1 MCDVAKP
8 RFPRTLGWSRP
19 PIVSN
24 NLNCD
29 LAIIG
34 GGLAGGLIALAFA
47 ERRPDISVLLVER
60 SDALGG
66 NHLWSFFDGD
76 VAEADRWLVDPL
88 IGHRWTEGH
97 DVRFPAHR
105 RTLAT
110 PYNSVPSTR
119 LDVQL
124 RAVLGDRAIT
134 SAEAVA
140 ISPTRVQLADGRA
153 IDAQAV
159 IDARGGGD
167 LSALRCGWQK
177 FVGSALRL
185 AQPHGLTRPIIMD
198 ATVDQIDGYRFIYLL
213 PFDERTI
220 FVEDT
225 YYSDSPALDEATI
238 DARITNYAAAQRWQI
253 DTHIHR
259 ETGVLPVV
267 YGGDFDRFW
276 PKDDP
281 VARAGVRGGL
291 FHPMT
296 GYSLPDA
303 IAFAQWIASQPLNSL
318 AVATR
323 ARAAAHWRKGSY
335 YRLLGK
341 MLFGAAEPDQRYRIF
356 QRFYRLRPA
365 LINRFYGGRSTTID
379 RLSIL
384 CGRPPVPIRG
394 AMRAIMN
401 HSA

>member
-1 MCDVAKP
+1 MNKP
-8 RFPRTLGWSRP
+8 LS
-19 PIVSN
+19 
-24 NLNCD
+24 CD

-47 ERRPDISVLLVER
+47 ERCPDVSLLLVER
-60 SDALGG
+60 DAVFGG

-76 VAEADRWLVDPL
+76 VPDADRWLVDPL
-88 IGHRWTEGH
+88 VGHRWAEGH
-97 DVRFPAHR
+97 DVRFPTHR
-105 RTLAT
+105 RTLVT
-110 PYNSVPSTR
+110 PYNSVPSAR
-119 LDVQL
+119 LDARL

-134 SAEAVA
+134 GAEAAA
-140 ISPTRVQLADGRA
+140 ISPTHVQLADGRA
-153 IDAQAV
+153 INARAV

-185 AQPHGLTRPIIMD
+185 EHPHGLTRPVIMD
-198 ATVDQIDGYRFIYLL
+198 ATVDQIDGYRFVYLL
-213 PFDERTI
+213 PFDERTVFI
-220 FVEDT
+220 EDT
-225 YYSDSPALDEATI
+225 YYSDSPALDEAAI
-238 DARITNYAAAQRWQI
+238 DARIAGYAAAQDWRI
-253 DTHIHR
+253 EAHVHR

-303 IAFAQWIASQPLNSL
+303 VAFALWMTQQPLDNL
-318 AVATR
+318 PAATR
-323 ARAAAHWRKGSY
+323 GRAAVHWRKGRY

-356 QRFYRLRPA
+356 QRFYRLHAP
-365 LINRFYGGRSTTID
+365 LIDRFYGGQSTAID

>member
-1 MCDVAKP
+1 
-8 RFPRTLGWSRP
+8 
-19 PIVSN
+19 VSN
-24 NLNCD
+24 DLHCD

-34 GGLAGGLIALAFA
+34 GGLAGGLIALALA
-47 ERRPDISVLLVER
+47 EKRPDLSILLLER
-60 SDALGG
+60 GDRLGG

-88 IGHRWTEGH
+88 VGHRWAEGH
-97 DVRFPAHR
+97 DVRFPDHR

-110 PYNSVPSTR
+110 PYNSVPSAR
-119 LDVQL
+119 LDARL
-124 RAVLGDRAIT
+124 RAVLGRRAIT
-134 SAEAVA
+134 GANVA
-140 ISPTRVQLADGRA
+140 ALAPAHALLDDGRRIEA
-153 IDAQAV
+153 RAV

-177 FVGSALRL
+177 FVGHALRL
-185 AQPHGLTRPIIMD
+185 DAPHGLTRPVIMD
-198 ATVDQIDGYRFIYLL
+198 ATVEQVDGYRFIYLL

-225 YYSDSPALDEATI
+225 YYSDSPALDEPAI
-238 DARITNYAAAQRWQI
+238 DTRIADYAAARGWRTQALV
-253 DTHIHR
+253 HR

-267 YGGDFDRFW
+267 HGGDFDRFW
-276 PKDDP
+276 PGDDP
-281 VARAGVRGGL
+281 VARAGVRAGL

-303 IAFAQWIASQPLNSL
+303 VAFALWMTGQPLEGL
-318 AVATR
+318 AAATR
-323 ARAAAHWRKGSY
+323 VRAAAHWRGGGY
-335 YRLLGK
+335 YRLLGR
-341 MLFGAAEPDQRYRIF
+341 MLFGAAAPGERYRIF
-356 QRFYRLRPA
+356 QRFYRLRAP
-365 LINRFYGGRSTTID
+365 LIDRFYGGRSTPID
-379 RLSIL
+379 RLAIL

>member
-1 MCDVAKP
+1 M
-8 RFPRTLGWSRP
+8 
-19 PIVSN
+19 SN
-24 NLNCD
+24 GFFSCD
-29 LAIIG
+29 LAIVG

-47 ERRPDISVLLVER
+47 ERRPDISILLVEQGTVF
-60 SDALGG
+60 GG

-76 VAEADRWLVDPL
+76 VPDADRWLVDPL
-88 IGHRWTEGH
+88 IGHRWAEGH
-97 DVRFPAHR
+97 DVRFPHHR

-110 PYNSVPSTR
+110 PYNSLPSAQLDAR
-119 LDVQL
+119 LS
-124 RAVLGDRAIT
+124 AVLGDRAI
-134 SAEAVA
+134 SGAQVDAL
-140 ISPTRVQLADGRA
+140 SPTSIYLKGGRRITA
-153 IDAQAV
+153 RAV
-159 IDARGGGD
+159 IDARGAGD

-185 AQPHGLTRPIIMD
+185 EQPHGLTRPVIMD
-198 ATVDQIDGYRFIYLL
+198 ANVEQVDGYRFVYLL

-225 YYSDSPALDEATI
+225 YYSDSPILDEAAI
-238 DARITNYAAAQRWQI
+238 DTRIADYAAVQGWRIEA
-253 DTHIHR
+253 HVHR

-276 PKDDP
+276 PRDDS

-303 IAFAQWIASQPLNSL
+303 VAFAIWAVEQPLDGL
-318 AVATR
+318 AAATR
-323 ARAAAHWRKGSY
+323 ARAAAHWRKGRY

-356 QRFYRLRPA
+356 QHFYRLRSA
-365 LINRFYGGRSTTID
+365 LIDRFYGGRSTLAD
-379 RLSIL
+379 KFAIL
-384 CGRPPVPIRG
+384 CGRPPVPIRS

-401 HSA
+401 HSGR